1 LAVERADVKSASI
14 DLVGTSRTGE
24 NATGV
29 TGLRVIRGG
38 TVYDGSGGA
47 PVTADV
53 TIVGDRIATIGVG
66 GDGADEIDAS
76 GLAVAPGFINMLSWA
91 TESLIED
98 GRGQSDVR
106 QGVTL
111 EVFGEGESMGPLN
124 VALAQ
129 ELVRQQTNIRYEI
142 EWTTLGEYLE
152 YLERRGVAPNVA
164 SFVGAATVRAHAI
177 GYDDRE
183 PTAAE
188 LEQMKALV
196 RAAMSEGAMGVG
208 AALIYPPGCYAQTAE
223 LIELARVATE
233 SDGLFTAHL
242 RSEGDRLLEGLDE
255 LIAITHAAGIRA
267 QVHHLKAAGTTNWP
281 KLDAAIEKIEQAR
294 KRGLE
299 ITANMYTYTA
309 GGTGLSAG
317 MPPWVQ
323 EGGADA
329 WRERLRD
336 PQIRAR
342 VEAEM
347 IVSNDKWENL
357 YLLAGPENIRFTE
370 FASDALRPY
379 TGRTLADVARERGL
393 SPAQTAMQLV
403 LEDGSRV
410 EAAFTLMSEENVR
423 REVGLPWMSFCS
435 DSIAAAPEGVFLQL
449 RPHPRAY
456 GSFARLLGR
465 YVRDEGVAPLE
476 DAVRR
481 LTSLPA
487 DNLRL
492 HDRGRLHPG
501 YFADIVVFD
510 PEAVADNATFDDP
523 HQYASGVVHVLV
535 NGTPVIRDGEHTGAL
550 PGRVV
555 RGRAWQPRRD

>member
-1 LAVERADVKSASI
+1 MAGQIVL
-14 DLVGTSRTGE
+14 
-24 NATGV
+24 
-29 TGLRVIRGG
+29 RGG
-38 TVYDGSGGA
+38 TVYDGSGQP
-47 PVTADV
+47 PVTADLA
-53 TIVGDRIATIGVG
+53 IVGDRIAAVG
-66 GDGADEIDAS
+66 RGEDGRDEIDVG

-98 GRGQSDVR
+98 GGGQSDLR

-124 VALAQ
+124 ETLAE
-129 ELVRQQTNIRYEI
+129 ELVRQQTNIRYGI
-142 EWTTLGEYLE
+142 EWSTLGEYLE
-152 YLERRGVAPNVA
+152 HLERRGVAPNVA

-196 RAAMSEGAMGVG
+196 RAAMAEGAVGVG
-208 AALIYPPGCYAQTAE
+208 AALIYPPGCYAGTEE
-223 LIELARVATE
+223 LIELARVAGQHK
-233 SDGLFTAHL
+233 GLFTAHL
-242 RSEGDRLLEGLDE
+242 RSEGDRLLEALDE
-255 LIAITHAAGIRA
+255 LIAIAQKAGVRA
-267 QVHHLKAAGTTNWP
+267 EVHHLKAAGTANWP
-281 KLDAAIEKIEQAR
+281 KLEAAIERIEQAR
-294 KRGLE
+294 RNGLE

-323 EGGADA
+323 EGGFGAL
-329 WRERLRD
+329 RERLRD

-347 IVSNDKWENL
+347 TAPNDDWENL
-357 YLLAGPENIRFTE
+357 FLLAGPENIRFTE
-370 FASDALRPY
+370 FASDALRSY
-379 TGRTLADVARERGL
+379 TGRTLAEVARERGL

-403 LEDGSRV
+403 VEDGSRV
-410 EAAFTLMSEENVR
+410 EAAFLLMSEENVR
-423 REVGLPWMSFCS
+423 REAGLPWMSFCS
-435 DSIAAAPEGVFLQL
+435 DSVAAAPEGVFLQW

-465 YVRDEGVAPLE
+465 YVREEGLVPLE
-476 DAVRR
+476 EAVRR
-481 LTSLPA
+481 LSSLPA

-492 HDRGRLHPG
+492 RQRGRLRPG
-501 YFADIVVFD
+501 YFADLVVFD
-510 PEAVADNATFDDP
+510 PATVEDHATFDDP
-523 HQYASGVVHVLV
+523 HRYASGVVHVLV
-535 NGTPVIRDGEHTGAL
+535 NGVPVIRDGEHTGTL

-555 RGRAWQPRRD
+555 RGPAWPARAD

>member
-1 LAVERADVKSASI
+1 
-14 DLVGTSRTGE
+14 
-24 NATGV
+24 
-29 TGLRVIRGG
+29 
-38 TVYDGSGGA
+38 
-47 PVTADV
+47 
-53 TIVGDRIATIGVG
+53 
-66 GDGADEIDAS
+66 
-76 GLAVAPGFINMLSWA
+76 MLSWA
-91 TESLIED
+91 TESLLED

-124 VALAQ
+124 DSLAE
-129 ELVRQQTNIRYEI
+129 ELVRQQTNIRYEV

-152 YLERRGVAPNVA
+152 HLERRGVAPNVA
-164 SFVGAATVRAHAI
+164 SFVGAATVRAHTI

-183 PTAAE
+183 PTASE
-188 LEQMKALV
+188 LDQMKALV
-196 RAAMSEGAMGVG
+196 RGAMAEGAMGVG
-208 AALIYPPGCYAQTAE
+208 AALIYPPGCYAQTGE
-223 LIELARVATE
+223 LIELARTAA
-233 SDGLFTAHL
+233 DHNGLFTAHL
-242 RSEGDRLLEGLDE
+242 RSEGDRLLEALDE
-255 LIAITHAAGIRA
+255 LITIAEVAGVRA
-267 QVHHLKAAGTTNWP
+267 QVHHLKAAGTANWP
-281 KLDAAIEKIEQAR
+281 KLEAAIQQIEQAR
-294 KRGLE
+294 ERGLE

-336 PQIRAR
+336 PQVRAR

-347 IVSNDKWENL
+347 TAPNGEWENL
-357 YLLAGPENIRFTE
+357 FLLAGPENIRFTE

-379 TGRTLADVARERGL
+379 TGRTLADVSRELGL

-403 LEDGSRV
+403 IGDGSRV
-410 EAAFTLMSEENVR
+410 EATFTLMSEENVR
-423 REVGLPWMSFCS
+423 REVALPWMSFCS

-465 YVRDEGVAPLE
+465 YVRDEGVVPLE
-476 DAVRR
+476 DAIRR

-487 DNLRL
+487 ENLRL
-492 HDRGRLHPG
+492 HDRGRLSPG

-510 PEAVADNATFDDP
+510 PEAVADNATFDHP
-523 HQYASGVVHVLV
+523 HQYASGLVHVLV

-555 RGRAWQPRRD
+555 RGPGRQPHGD

>member
-1 LAVERADVKSASI
+1 MTAERV
-14 DLVGTSRTGE
+14 V
-24 NATGV
+24 
-29 TGLRVIRGG
+29 RGG
-38 TVYDGSGGA
+38 TVYDGSGQA
-47 PVTADV
+47 PITADV
-53 TIVGDRIATIGVG
+53 TIVGDRIAAIGRDNG
-66 GDGADEIDAS
+66 GDVIDAA

-124 VALAQ
+124 ETLAE
-129 ELVRQQTNIRYEI
+129 ELVREQTNIRYQI
-142 EWTTLGEYLE
+142 EWTTLGEYLA
-152 YLERRGVAPNVA
+152 YLERRGVAPNVT
-164 SFVGAATVRAHAI
+164 SLVGAATVRAYAI

-183 PTAAE
+183 PSAGE

-196 RAAMSEGAMGVG
+196 RAAMVEGAMGVG

-223 LIELARVATE
+223 LIELARVAAKY
-233 SDGLFTAHL
+233 DGLFTAHL
-242 RSEGDRLLEGLDE
+242 RSEGDRLLEALDE
-255 LIAITHAAGIRA
+255 LIAIAQAAGIRA
-267 QVHHLKAAGTTNWP
+267 QVHHLKAAGTANWP
-281 KLDAAIEKIEQAR
+281 KLEAAIEKIEQAR
-294 KRGLE
+294 ERGLE

-323 EGGADA
+323 EGGAEA

-336 PQIRAR
+336 PQIRTR

-347 IVSNDKWENL
+347 IVPNDEWENL
-357 YLLAGPENIRFTE
+357 FLLAGPENIRFTE

-379 TGRTLADVARERGL
+379 TGRTLGDVARERGL
-393 SPAQTAMQLV
+393 SPAQTAMQLAV
-403 LEDGSRV
+403 EDGSRV

-423 REVGLPWMSFCS
+423 REVALPWMSFCS
-435 DSIAAAPEGVFLQL
+435 DSIAAAPEGAFLQL

-476 DAVRR
+476 EAVRR

-487 DNLRL
+487 ENLRL
-492 HDRGRLHPG
+492 RDRGRLRPG
-501 YFADIVVFD
+501 YFADIVAFD
-510 PEAVADNATFDDP
+510 PQTITDNATFDDP

-550 PGRVV
+550 PGRFV
-555 RGRAWQPRRD
+555 RGPGWQPHGE